1 MQMPDFF
8 AAAPRITVRDPLAAL
23 LGAPADGLIEYD
35 YADAVRLAGHS
46 CPTVASAWL
55 MTRAA
60 LIALYPDSLAERGAI
75 EVALRGSLRDGVNG
89 VIANVVCL
97 VTGAAAETGFKGI
110 GGRFERRGL
119 LSDGDTQIDGELRF
133 TRTDNRESVAVQAS
147 LARVPSDPRLPRLM
161 QGCVAGT
168 ATPQEADLF
177 RSLWQ
182 ARVGQLLM
190 AHADDPEV
198 IVLRR

>member
-8 AAAPRITVRDPLAAL
+8 AAAPRIVMRDPLAAF
-23 LGAPADGLIEYD
+23 LGAPADGVID
-35 YADAVRLAGHS
+35 YGYVDAVRLAGHS

-60 LIALYPDSLAERGAI
+60 LRALYPDSLAERGAV

-119 LSDGDTQIDGELRF
+119 LSDVAAQIDGELRF
-133 TRTDNRESVAVQAS
+133 TRTDNRESVTVQAR
-147 LARVPSDPRLPRLM
+147 LDRVQSDPRVPRLM
-161 QGCVAGT
+161 GDCLAGT
-168 ATPQEADLF
+168 ATEQQQDLL

-182 ARVGQLLM
+182 ARVGRLLT